1 MNSGVPR
8 YGFLMNFSKSS
19 GIFSRSSFFLDRMS
33 QNVYDVSVQSRLFR
47 LAPAA
52 AISIRLETSELLV
65 TPGSKIT
72 FVRFLHSSNAK
83 LSIFSIV
90 GGSVISFN
98 SVLPANAE
106 LGISFISV
114 PFSNFT
120 VSRLPHFANADSLS
134 FQIKFGITRLRL
146 KSLLN

>member
-1 MNSGVPR
+1 
-8 YGFLMNFSKSS
+8 
-19 GIFSRSSFFLDRMS
+19 MS

-90 GGSVISFN
+90 GGSVIFFN

-106 LGISFISV
+106 LGISFL
-114 PFSNFT
+114 FQF
-120 VSRLPHFANADSLS
+120 L
-134 FQIKFGITRLRL
+134 FQI
-146 KSLLN
+146 LLFQDCHILQMLTL